1 VVVNVCFPAVLRLR
15 VTMWDVHVVQ
25 GGVVVLV
32 KMVGLQV
39 TPLLTPV
46 QVVGDVEVLVP
57 VLHRLMLVM
66 PLRSRHSAHRLS
78 QKTAQKPKV
87 HPAGRTDQP
96 SARRTRL

>member
-1 VVVNVCFPAVLRLR
+1 MVVNVCFPTVFRLR

-25 GGVVVLV
+25 GGMVVLV

-78 QKTAQKPKV
+78 HKTTQKPKV
-87 HPAGRTDQP
+87 HPAVKTDQP
-96 SARRTRL
+96 SANA